1 MGKMMKNKNSE
12 NTSALSPLTI
22 FRVQARYS
30 KQNTTDVKQH
40 QTNFA
45 AMLRPA
51 AIVLPLGLLLFVS
64 CVSMREYESLQSQY
78 NQAVKGWNLSKQEL
92 QELREENAELVRQGQ
107 AMTVSLSDMTAAR
120 QECEATVASINR
132 SYAAL
137 QLRYDTT
144 MENFMQQLTGKNRDL
159 SKVNKLLDQ
168 RTRELNEKEK
178 AFAQKEKQLLAQ
190 QRELENQGKQLEQR
204 NQAAAQALQATER
217 ELEDL
222 RTSVAKALTGF
233 ADKGLQV
240 ETKNGKVYVSMED
253 KLLFAPG
260 SWTVSS
266 KGVEAIK
273 RLAKE
278 LEEHTDLN
286 IMVEGH
292 TDNDAYHGSTAV
304 KDNWDLSVMRAT
316 AIVKL
321 LLKEGPSIKPER
333 VEASGHGEY
342 APKRPNTSAANKA
355 VNRRTEIILTPKLED
370 IMEILRPKE

>member
-1 MGKMMKNKNSE
+1 MKHRL
-12 NTSALSPLTI
+12 THLSAAL
-22 FRVQARYS
+22 F
-30 KQNTTDVKQH
+30 
-40 QTNFA
+40 
-45 AMLRPA
+45 PA
-51 AIVLPLGLLLFVS
+51 ATIMVLAATLFSS

-78 NQAVKGWNLSKQEL
+78 SQAVKGWNLSKQEL

-107 AMTVSLSDMTAAR
+107 AMTVTLSDMAAAR

-144 MENFMQQLTGKNRDL
+144 VENYMQQLTGKSRDL

-168 RTRELNEKEK
+168 RTRELGEKEK
-178 AFAQKEKQLLAQ
+178 AFSVREQKLLAQ
-190 QRELENQGKQLEQR
+190 QRDLESRQRELEQR
-204 NQAAAQALQATER
+204 TTNATQALQAKER
-217 ELEDL
+217 ELENL
-222 RTSVAKALTGF
+222 RSAVAKALVGF

-260 SWTVSS
+260 SWTVST

-278 LEEHTDLN
+278 LEAHTDLN

-292 TDNDAYHGSTAV
+292 TDNDAYRGSTAV

-321 LLKEGPSIKPER
+321 LLKEGPAINPQR
-333 VEASGHGEY
+333 VQAAGHGEY
-342 APKRPNTSAANKA
+342 APKKPNTSAANKA
-355 VNRRTEIILTPKLED
+355 INRRTEIILTPHLED
-370 IMEILRPKE
+370 IMQIITP